1 MAPLKQLP
9 PMMAFPIADIRKR
22 ISSLDWAT
30 CLEAWALLSRA
41 YLQLPQDAFDSNIS
55 DDSSTLTMFL
65 ISYMSEMGTGQQDEN
80 MVFASRN
87 STLNRHVFLLA
98 HRALTATKRPAPVLL
113 QWTFCG
119 DLSRIYRH
127 TSSLEK
133 LVETAWTTFKS
144 ELVASLAQYRATLLK
159 HLDSNMVAFPSHD
172 QLSLRLLPLLR
183 ACPLA
188 GQSIIAGS
196 DLLDSVSASYSKT
209 DPTTRSRLLLL
220 VYLGLNALM
229 IGSTPNHG
237 LLLDHLYSIRS
248 STEATDATREGTLLS
263 DLMTDTPLLA
273 RLKKHFAGPVD
284 NARATHLMNTLETHR
299 RAHSSRH
306 RPSARRLVHKGKGKI
321 SDEFGHG
328 VIGNIHVHQM
338 SMITQIQDLFPDLG
352 SGFIHKL
359 LNEYNDDIEQ
369 VTAHLLEDDLPPHL
383 QALDR
388 AESLPEPQHLPS
400 HDLVPNL
407 APSTTPPPSSPSFDS
422 YSRRNVYDKDEE
434 LTSLALGTSRLHL
447 GRRDQG
453 ATADHLL
460 SSRSDANAKAA
471 ILSALSAFDADDDEH
486 DDTYDI
492 EDVGGTV
499 DSVGATVDT
508 ARPGR
513 ATEEGDV
520 TIDDMRDKNE
530 EALFSAWRTGPEVF
544 ERGSTIRLS
553 QARRALKSETGM
565 TDEAIEGW
573 AIMIKRDPR
582 RLRRLE
588 LKFETFGGR
597 SAQPEIERTSWRGGV
612 ESTEGS
618 ESEGGGRG
626 GLRGRGRGGGYR
638 GRGRGGG
645 NVAGQAGEQ
654 GTEAARHKK
663 EVNKGSRANH
673 NRRDQR
679 AKKVARAGFP
689 G

>member
-1 MAPLKQLP
+1 
-9 PMMAFPIADIRKR
+9 
-22 ISSLDWAT
+22 
-30 CLEAWALLSRA
+30 
-41 YLQLPQDAFDSNIS
+41 
-55 DDSSTLTMFL
+55 
-65 ISYMSEMGTGQQDEN
+65 
-80 MVFASRN
+80 
-87 STLNRHVFLLA
+87 
-98 HRALTATKRPAPVLL
+98 
-113 QWTFCG
+113 
-119 DLSRIYRH
+119 
-127 TSSLEK
+127 
-133 LVETAWTTFKS
+133 
-144 ELVASLAQYRATLLK
+144 
-159 HLDSNMVAFPSHD
+159 
-172 QLSLRLLPLLR
+172 
-183 ACPLA
+183 
-188 GQSIIAGS
+188 
-196 DLLDSVSASYSKT
+196 
-209 DPTTRSRLLLL
+209 
-220 VYLGLNALM
+220 
-229 IGSTPNHG
+229 
-237 LLLDHLYSIRS
+237 
-248 STEATDATREGTLLS
+248 
-263 DLMTDTPLLA
+263 
-273 RLKKHFAGPVD
+273 
-284 NARATHLMNTLETHR
+284 
-299 RAHSSRH
+299 
-306 RPSARRLVHKGKGKI
+306 
-321 SDEFGHG
+321 
-328 VIGNIHVHQM
+328 M

-352 SGFIHKL
+352 SGFVHKL
-359 LNEYNDDIEQ
+359 LNEYNDNIEQ

-383 QALDR
+383 QSLDR
-388 AESLPEPQHLPS
+388 TETLPEPQHLPS

-407 APSTTPPPSSPSFDS
+407 APSTTPPPSSPSFDP

-434 LTSLALGTSRLHL
+434 LTSLTLGTSRLHL
-447 GRRDQG
+447 GRRDQA

-460 SSRSDANAKAA
+460 SSRADANAKAA
-471 ILSALSAFDADDDEH
+471 ILSALAAFDADDDEH

-499 DSVGATVDT
+499 DSVGATIDT

-544 ERGSTIRLS
+544 ERGSAIRLS

-597 SAQPEIERTSWRGGV
+597 SAQAEIERTSWRGGV

-626 GLRGRGRGGGYR
+626 GFRGRGRGGGHR
-638 GRGRGGG
+638 GGGGGGRGGG

-663 EVNKGSRANH
+663 EANKGSRANH